1 MYIFFGIFIIIAL
14 LCFVFNYRR
23 KKSIIKKVCSI
34 PKSERICLLNDM
46 IKPMGYQ
53 YLPSQDIFFTTLDAW
68 QRNFGFTR
76 SYDCA
81 APFLGMVYDSEPV
94 YFDFEDRTW
103 MVELWKGQYGI
114 NTGAEIGIYCADG
127 IVPPKNRRTKLF
139 YAVSDEELPQ
149 FTMCLKRTSNRQEKS
164 VANISMPHWWLAAFR
179 VGCFSEPDNLNAD
192 FCINFNN
199 CEMTQ
204 EFANALIEL
213 GYDACSLKK
222 CGSGICFCFDSPKSP
237 VPCGFLTKCM
247 RRLAQL
253 KNRIYCKLY
262 LRITRPFCCTY
273 DRLIYL
279 YFYLPFAFRRCMR
292 LRRYKKRPHKKCK
305 NKKAC
310 RNVRCRRN
318 CK

>member
-14 LCFVFNYRR
+14 LCFLFNYRR
-23 KKSIIKKVCSI
+23 KKSVIKKICSI
-34 PKSERICLLNDM
+34 PKSERICLLNDV

-68 QRNFGFTR
+68 QRNFGFMR

-81 APFLGMVYDSEPV
+81 APFFGMVYDSEPI
-94 YFDFEDRTW
+94 YFDFENRTW

-127 IVPPKNRRTKLF
+127 IVPPQNRSTALF
-139 YAVSDEELPQ
+139 HTVSDEELPH
-149 FTMCLKRTSNRQEKS
+149 FNMCLKQLSGQQKKNI
-164 VANISMPHWWLAAFR
+164 ANLSMLHWWLAAFR
-179 VGCFSEPDNLNAD
+179 IGCFSEPDNLKAD
-192 FCINFNN
+192 FCINFHN

-213 GYDACSLKK
+213 GYDECSLKK

-237 VPCGFLTKCM
+237 IPCGFFAKCI
-247 RRLAQL
+247 RRLVQW
-253 KNRIYCKLY
+253 KNSVYCRLY
-262 LRITRPFCCTY
+262 LSVTRPFCCTY

-292 LRRYKKRPHKKCK
+292 LRRYKKRPRNKRK
-305 NKKAC
+305 NK
-310 RNVRCRRN
+310 
-318 CK
+318 